1 IDLAIRVGLNSGEVL
16 VRGVRNDLRMDYSAI
31 GQTTHLAARMEQL
44 ATPGT
49 IRVTEAFVHLAGR
62 YLHFKPLGL
71 VMVKG
76 LGKPIDAF
84 ELVAAEPTGARVRSA
99 GRDLTRFVGREREL
113 EVLCH
118 AIRRVA
124 AGRGETVALVGE
136 PGVGKSR
143 LLHEFLESDYTRDW
157 LILE

>member
-1 IDLAIRVGLNSGEVL
+1 GDGIMALFGAPVAHEDHALRAGYAALRMQDAMGAFAEEVRERHGIDLAIRVGLNSGEVL
-16 VRGVRNDLRMDYSAI
+16 VRGVRNDLRMYYSAI

-62 YLHFKPLGL
+62 YLPFKPLGL

-113 EVLCH
+113 E
-118 AIRRVA
+118 
-124 AGRGETVALVGE
+124 
-136 PGVGKSR
+136 
-143 LLHEFLESDYTRDW
+143 
-157 LILE
+157 